1 MLFTEYGEGGDSDF
15 MLDLND
21 VSSFLYSI
29 GYLNKQKYNNIQ
41 KNKTSL
47 KNYEIF
53 FEENQNITFTD
64 ASVKYGT
71 LLTEINKLFNINST
85 FEEHY
90 QQYKI
95 YTKSSINFSTFLN
108 YLILLIYLLNKY
120 DDMLNINS
128 LLNLIKQKISI
139 IEIDSQDNSL
149 NIKIDKLYN
158 NLQDNIIYNE
168 K

>member
-149 NIKIDKLYN
+149 KLLIQN
-158 NLQDNIIYNE
+158 
-168 K
+168 